1 MDQFWG
7 TLSNVE
13 IVLTAVVMI
22 ILAVSALAVAIY
34 YLITKWSD

>member
-7 TLSNVE
+7 TLSNAE
-13 IVLTAVVMI
+13 IVLAAVVMI
-22 ILAVSALAVAIY
+22 ILAVSALAVVIY